1 LVYETEKISKA
12 VATVLA
18 QDKGKRK
25 FKQSLDIAINFRDV
39 DFTKPENRVNLDV
52 TLPFSPKAV
61 EVAIFADGQLAM
73 DSKKVVSLVISSAEI
88 PTYASDKKKQKE
100 LLKYTSLAQTQLM
113 AVVGKSLGQLLGSKG
128 KLPKPIMPNAN
139 LADLVEKAKR
149 SVTLRVKGKY
159 LPVVHCIVGNE
170 ELSEK
175 QVVENVS
182 TILEAMKAK
191 VGEARIKSIYIKT
204 TMGKPVAISA

>member
-1 LVYETEKISKA
+1 MVYETDKITKA
-12 VATVLA
+12 VASVLT

-39 DFTKPENRVNLDV
+39 DFSKPENRVSLDI
-52 TLPFSPKAV
+52 TLPYAPKAM

-73 DSKKVVSLVISSAEI
+73 DSKKVVPLVISTPEI
-88 PTYASDKKKQKE
+88 PAYASDKKKQKE
-100 LLKYTSLAQTQLM
+100 LLKYTLLAQTQLM

-182 TILEAMKAK
+182 AIVEAVKGK
-191 VGEARIKSIYIKT
+191 VGESRIKSIYIKT